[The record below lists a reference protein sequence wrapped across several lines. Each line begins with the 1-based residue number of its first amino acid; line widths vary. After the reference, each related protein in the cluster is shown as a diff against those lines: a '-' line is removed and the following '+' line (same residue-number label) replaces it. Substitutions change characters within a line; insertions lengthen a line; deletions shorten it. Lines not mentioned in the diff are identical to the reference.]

1 MANIDMAA
9 LRPII
14 YNLHRLIDRCTS
26 SSPTGVDRVDLHYAQ
41 FILQKAEE
49 RAIYFI
55 RQRQN
60 ISYLVPFKEAATLIN
75 NLEKRWLQGIALPQQ
90 PLNTKAA
97 YLRHW
102 PSTRLRQQLQ
112 LLIDPTL
119 IKSLNS
125 AAKPPIYLHSGHGT
139 LHHIDLHEQIKNQLQ
154 ADMLYYLHDL
164 IPIEFPEYTNNPNAL
179 AMHQRRLK
187 TMATTGR
194 LILANSEDSRQKFL
208 AYCQQQQLPQPE
220 VQVLLIGVEDLF
232 IKAAQQAKQAIPS
245 RFAPLAQLPYFLT
258 IGTVEAR
265 KNHLSL
271 LHLWRQLFA
280 ELGEHCPKLVILGK
294 RGWKAEHI
302 FHLLD
307 SSPALQQTVIEIQDA
322 NDQEMLS
329 LIQNTQALLFPSFAE
344 GWGMPLAEALTLNT
358 AAICSDL
365 PALRECGRDHC
376 LYLNPLDGMA
386 WKAEI
391 LKAIN
396 EKPQLKQAYLPD
408 RWTDH
413 LQKLEDLLALLEV

>member
-1 MANIDMAA
+1 MAA

-26 SSPTGVDRVDLHYAQ
+26 PSPTGVDRVDLHYAR
-41 FILQKAEE
+41 FILQKTEE
-49 RAIYFI
+49 RAIYFL

-60 ISYLVPFKEAATLIN
+60 VSYLVPFKEAETLIN
-75 NLEKRWLQGIALPQQ
+75 TLEKRWLQGLKLAQ
-90 PLNTKAA
+90 PAINTPYN

-102 PSTRLRQQLQ
+102 PSTRWRQQAQ
-112 LLIDPTL
+112 VLIDPAL
-119 IKSLNS
+119 RKHLNNGS
-125 AAKPPIYLHSGHGT
+125 KRAIYLHSGHGT

-154 ADMLYYLHDL
+154 ADMVYYLHDL
-164 IPIEFPEYTNNPNAL
+164 IPIEFPEYTNNPHAF

-187 TMATTGR
+187 TMATTGK

-208 AYCQQQQLPQPE
+208 AYCKQQQLPQPE

-232 IKAAQQAKQAIPS
+232 IQAAQQAQQAIPS
-245 RFAPLAQLPYFLT
+245 RFAALTQSPYFLT
-258 IGTVEAR
+258 IGTIEAR
-265 KNHLSL
+265 KNHLLL

-280 ELGEHCPKLVILGK
+280 ELAEDCPKLVILGK

-307 SSPALQQTVIEIQDA
+307 DSPALQQTVIEIQDA

-365 PALRECGRDHC
+365 PALRECGRTHSI
-376 LYLNPLDGMA
+376 YLNPLDGLA
-386 WKAEI
+386 WKAAI
-391 LKAIN
+391 LNALN
-396 EKPQLKQAYLPD
+396 TKPQLKSPYLPD
-408 RWTDH
+408 RWEDH
-413 LQKLEDLLALLEV
+413 LNKLDELLISLETQF